1 MRVVIC
7 YDVSDDRLRYRL
19 VKYLERLAVRIQYSV
34 FYGDL
39 QMEQI
44 QKLQQFTEMLFQSYA
59 DDSASLLVFPIKD
72 MDWAKRPQLPVDYM
86 CL

>member
-19 VKYLERLAVRIQYSV
+19 VKYVERLAVRIQYSV

-39 QMEQI
+39 QIEQV
-44 QKLQQFTEMLFQSYA
+44 QKLQQFTEMLFQRYA
-59 DDSASLLVFPIKD
+59 DESASLLVFPIKD

>member
-7 YDVSDDRLRYRL
+7 YDVSDDKLRYRL
-19 VKYLERLAVRIQYSV
+19 VKYLERIAVRIQYSV

-39 QMEQI
+39 QMEQV

-72 MDWAKRPQLPVDYM
+72 MDWVKRPQLPVDYM

>member
-1 MRVVIC
+1 MRIVIC
-7 YDVSDDRLRYRL
+7 YDVSDNKLRYRL
-19 VKYLERLAVRIQYSV
+19 VKYLERRAVRIQYSV

-39 QMEQI
+39 RIDQV

-72 MDWAKRPQLPVDYM
+72 MDWVKRPQLPVDYM

>member
-7 YDVSDDRLRYRL
+7 YDASDDKLRYRL
-19 VKYLERLAVRIQYSV
+19 VKYLERISVRIQYSV

-39 QMEQI
+39 QMVQV
-44 QKLQQFTEMLFQSYA
+44 QTLQQFTEMLFQSYG
-59 DDSASLLVFPIKD
+59 DERASLLVFPIKD
-72 MDWAKRPQLPVDYM
+72 IDWAKKPQLPVDYM

>member
-39 QMEQI
+39 QMEQV

-59 DDSASLLVFPIKD
+59 DESASLLVFPIKD

>member
-19 VKYLERLAVRIQYSV
+19 GKYLERLAVRIQYSV

-39 QMEQI
+39 QMEQV

-59 DDSASLLVFPIKD
+59 DESASLLVFPIKD

>member
-7 YDVSDDRLRYRL
+7 YDVSDDKLRYRL

-39 QMEQI
+39 QMEQV
-44 QKLQQFTEMLFQSYA
+44 QKLQLFTEMLFQSYA
-59 DDSASLLVFPIKD
+59 DDSASLLVFPIKE
-72 MDWAKRPQLPVDYM
+72 MDWVKRPQLPVDYM

>member
-7 YDVSDDRLRYRL
+7 YDVSDDKLRYRL

-39 QMEQI
+39 QMEQV

-72 MDWAKRPQLPVDYM
+72 MDWVKRPQLPVDYM